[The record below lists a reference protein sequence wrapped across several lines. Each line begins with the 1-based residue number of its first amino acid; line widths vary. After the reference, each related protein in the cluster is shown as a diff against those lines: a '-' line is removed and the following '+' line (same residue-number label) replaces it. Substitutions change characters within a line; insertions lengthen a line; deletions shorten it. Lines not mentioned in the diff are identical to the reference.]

1 MNYMN
6 ENGSDAQGY
15 NRRDFLRG
23 GSVATLMAM
32 MGGVELFAQTNA
44 APAGEAKNPTIKIK
58 VAVIGLGAWG
68 REILNTLARM
78 PQAELPID
86 AEIAAICD
94 TYKPFLRRGATAAPA
109 AAQAQDYKTIL
120 DNKDITAVVI
130 ATPTHKH
137 KEMALAA
144 LKAGKHVYCEA
155 PLAGSIEDAREI
167 ALAAQA
173 AKHLAFQAGLQKRSD
188 KQRLFLLPFVRTC
201 ALGTTVFARAQW
213 HKKTSW
219 RAASPN
225 PEQEKAL
232 NWRLNKATSLG
243 LIGEIGSHAID
254 QAGWFMNALPTAVTG
269 FGSINFWKDDRDV
282 PDTVQAVLEFP
293 GGVRMIYD
301 ATLAN
306 SFDGEYEMLY
316 GSDAAVVM
324 RESRAWMFKE
334 VDAPLL
340 GWEVYADKLKVFDD
354 TGIALA
360 AGKSKPPPVN
370 AQGQPIQP
378 DPLTTTPLFYAL
390 YNFLLNAGE
399 LNQAAEDY
407 KSNYGADDVDGMM
420 EVLGNIRQKAAVKRP
435 AASYLE
441 GFQAAVT
448 AVKANEAILTGKRIE
463 LNPEWYELK

>member
-1 MNYMN
+1 MN
-6 ENGSDAQGY
+6 EYESDALGY
-15 NRRDFLRG
+15 NRRDFLKG
-23 GSVATLMAM
+23 GSVATLMTM
-32 MGGVELFAQTNA
+32 LGGVELFAQTNA
-44 APAGEAKNPTIKIK
+44 APAGEAKAPTIKIK

-68 REILNTLARM
+68 REILNTLSRM
-78 PQAELPID
+78 PQAEIPID

-94 TYKPFLRRGATAAPA
+94 TYKPFLKRSGTAAPA
-109 AAQAQDYKTIL
+109 AAQTEDYKTIL
-120 DNKDITAVVI
+120 DNKDIKAVVI
-130 ATPTHKH
+130 ATPTPAH
-137 KEMALAA
+137 KELALAA

-155 PLAGSIEDAREI
+155 PLAGSIEEAREI
-167 ALAAQA
+167 ALAGKA
-173 AKHLAFQAGLQKRSD
+173 AKHLAFQVGLQKRSD
-188 KQRLFLLPFVRTC
+188 KQRLFLLPFVRTG
-201 ALGTTVFARAQW
+201 ALGKPALARAQW

-219 RAASPN
+219 RATSSN

-243 LIGEIGSHAID
+243 LVGEIGIHPID
-254 QAGWFMNALPTAVTG
+254 QAGWYMNVLPTAVTG
-269 FGSINFWKDDRDV
+269 FGSINFWSDGRDV
-282 PDTVQAVLEFP
+282 PDTVQAVFEFP
-293 GGVRMIYD
+293 GDVRMIYD

-316 GSDAAVVM
+316 GSDAALMM

-360 AGKSKPPPVN
+360 AGKSKAPRLN
-370 AQGQPIQP
+370 AQGQPILP

-390 YNFLLNAGE
+390 NNFLLNAAE
-399 LNQAAEDY
+399 LTQAADDY
-407 KSNYGADDVDGMM
+407 KANYGADDLDGLM
-420 EVLGNIRQKAAVKRP
+420 EELGKRRRRAA
-435 AASYLE
+435 AGYLE

-463 LNPEWYELK
+463 LKPEWYELK